1 VSRRGCL
8 ISLAIPVILLA
19 GVGGWLAWQASDWS
33 LPQIAQG
40 MDSTFSKGDEQ
51 FKRRVRA
58 RYPIGSSEKRLLAD
72 LRAQGFVADIRP
84 GDLSS
89 ADLHRFMGC
98 GDKVWSVR
106 WRATDDRIT
115 EVFGVYGAVCL

>member
-1 VSRRGCL
+1 MSRRGCL
-8 ISLAIPVILLA
+8 ISLVVPIVLVAALW
-19 GVGGWLAWQASDWS
+19 GWLAWQASDWS
-33 LPQIAQG
+33 LPSIAQG

-51 FKRRVRA
+51 FKKRVQL
-58 RYPIGSSEKRLLAD
+58 RYPVGSSEKRLIAD
-72 LRAQGFVADIRP
+72 LQSQGFAADIRP

-89 ADLHRFMGC
+89 ADLKRFIGC

-106 WRATDDRIT
+106 WRAKGGRLT